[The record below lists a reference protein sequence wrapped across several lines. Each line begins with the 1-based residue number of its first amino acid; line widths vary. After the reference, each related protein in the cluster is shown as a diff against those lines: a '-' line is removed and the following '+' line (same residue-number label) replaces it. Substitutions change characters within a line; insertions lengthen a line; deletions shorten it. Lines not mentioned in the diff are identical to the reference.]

1 MPLDRRGSGGHHRGM
16 PELILN
22 GDLVRLRPVESA
34 DTERLAAIL
43 AEPSVAR
50 WWTLAP
56 GGAAADW
63 LADGDQVTFAIER
76 EGVVIGSIQY
86 SEVDEPDYHSAG
98 IDLFVAT
105 AAQGMGY
112 GTDAVRTLARYLI
125 QHRGHHRLTIDPA
138 AANERAIHVYRE
150 VGFRPVGVM
159 RSYERGADGT
169 WHDGLL
175 MDLLADELT

>member
-1 MPLDRRGSGGHHRGM
+1 MPDLT
-16 PELILN
+16 LT
-22 GDLVRLRPVESA
+22 GDLIRLRPVQPT
-34 DTERLAAIL
+34 DTGRFAAIL

-56 GGAAADW
+56 GGAVADW

-76 EGVVIGSIQY
+76 EGAVIGSVQF
-86 SEVDEPDYHSAG
+86 SEVDEPDYRRAG

-105 AAQGMGY
+105 AAQGKGY
-112 GTDAVRTLARYLI
+112 GTDAVRTVARYLF
-125 QHRGHHRLTIDPA
+125 QVRHHHRLTIDPA
-138 AANERAIHVYRE
+138 AANERAIHVYRK
-150 VGFRPVGVM
+150 VGFRPVGIM
-159 RSYERGADGT
+159 RSYERGSDGT

>member
-1 MPLDRRGSGGHHRGM
+1 MPILD
-16 PELILN
+16 
-22 GDLVRLRPVESA
+22 GDLVRLRPIESGDA
-34 DTERLAAIL
+34 ERFAAIL

-63 LADGDQVTFAIER
+63 LADGDQATFAIEH
-76 EGVVIGSIQY
+76 EGEVIGSIQY
-86 SEVDEPDYHSAG
+86 SEVDEPDYRSAG
-98 IDLFVAT
+98 IDLFLAT
-105 AAQGMGY
+105 AAQGHGY
-112 GTDAVRTLARYLI
+112 GTDAVRTLARYLVAV
-125 QHRGHHRLTIDPA
+125 RGHHRLTIDPA
-138 AANERAIHVYRE
+138 AANERAIHVYRT

-159 RSYERGADGT
+159 RAYERGPDGA

>member
-1 MPLDRRGSGGHHRGM
+1 MPILD
-16 PELILN
+16 
-22 GDLVRLRPVESA
+22 GDHVRLRPVEPA
-34 DTERLAAIL
+34 DVERFAAIL

-56 GGAAADW
+56 DGAAKDW

-76 EGVVIGSIQY
+76 DDRVIGSIQF
-86 SEVDEPDYHSAG
+86 SEVDEPDYRSAG
-98 IDLFVAT
+98 IDLFLAT
-105 AAQGMGY
+105 DAQGHGY
-112 GTDAVRTLARYLI
+112 GTDAVRTVARYLI
-125 QHRGHHRLTIDPA
+125 QVRGHHRLTIDPA
-138 AANERAIHVYRE
+138 AANERAIHVYGK

-159 RSYERGADGT
+159 RSYERGRDGT